1 VIRLAKAE
9 VNVVRKVVAGL
20 LGAVVVTS
28 VGAMSPTFAVAA
40 PPSDPA
46 PAAPAS
52 ESAHLDDHDMPNPLE
67 EKRRALREQAV
78 SEVVSGKAKVETV
91 NGSKVVNLGKT
102 YGNGGFGHPGKNQYV
117 ELAREKT
124 DKIFV
129 ILTEFG
135 NERHPSFPDQD
146 TTTQFAGPSTFEG
159 PLANA
164 IPAPDRSVDNS
175 TIWQA
180 DYSPEYYRKLYFGTG
195 KNVESVKT
203 YFEEQSSGR
212 YSVDGQVSDWVK
224 VKYNEARY
232 GRSND
237 NPTDANGDDPAVCA
251 SSNCTNVWELVKDG
265 VNQWYAD
272 QLAAGKTEAQINA
285 ALAEYDVY
293 DRYDF
298 DGDGNFN
305 ERDGYLDHFQIVH
318 SGGDQADGD
327 PYQGEDA
334 IWSHRWYAFANSAGA
349 TGPANN
355 KLGGAKVGNSDLWVG
370 DYTVQPENG
379 GLSVFVHEYAHDL
392 GLPDDYDTS
401 GLGDNNSE
409 YWTLMAQSRLS
420 AKNDQGIGTRPGD
433 LGAWNK
439 LQLGWLN
446 YESVKAGAKKVV
458 NLGPQEYNTKKK
470 QALVVNLPDKQVTQD
485 LGAPFAGTKQFFSGN
500 ADDLNVALSK
510 SIDLTGKTT
519 ASVSLKGR
527 YGIEIDYDY
536 LYAEASTDGGANW
549 TKLDG
554 TAAGAPFIKDGAN
567 NPAISG
573 STAGAWVDINVPLN
587 AYAGQKIDFRL
598 HYVTDGGVAEG
609 GVFADELTV
618 TADGA
623 IVSTEGAEGTSTW
636 TQAGFTI
643 VGATA
648 TQLFPNYYI
657 AGYRSYTSYDKYLA
671 TGPYNFGFLNTKPDW
686 VEHYNYQTGLLIS
699 YWDTSQVD
707 NNTNVHPGEGRNLY
721 IDAHPKPL
729 TNPAGVPWRS
739 RVQVY
744 DAPFSFYPTDGM
756 TLHLNGAKS
765 VIKPQLGNPVFND
778 KGKYFYEELP
788 NHGVKLP
795 AVGVKIAVLSQVGTS
810 MTVAV
815 Y

>member
-1 VIRLAKAE
+1 M
-9 VNVVRKVVAGL
+9 RKVVVGL
-20 LGAVVVTS
+20 LGAAMVTT
-28 VGAMSPTFAVAA
+28 VGTAVPAAAFAA

-46 PAAPAS
+46 PAAQAEQALPV
-52 ESAHLDDHDMPNPLE
+52 DDLPNPLE
-67 EKRRALREQAV
+67 DKRRALREQAV
-78 SEVVSGKAKVETV
+78 ANVVSGKSKVETR

-117 ELAREKT
+117 ELGREQT
-124 DKIFV
+124 DRIFV
-129 ILTEFG
+129 ILAEFG
-135 NERHPSFPDQD
+135 NERHPDFPDQD
-146 TTTQFAGPSTFEG
+146 TTAAFAGPATFEG
-159 PLANA
+159 PLHNA
-164 IPAPDRSVDNS
+164 IPEPDRKVDNS
-175 TIWQA
+175 TIWQE
-180 DYSPEYYRKLYFGTG
+180 DYSADYYRKLYFGTG
-195 KNVESVKT
+195 KDTESVKT
-203 YFEEQSSGR
+203 YFETQSSGR
-212 YSVDGQVSDWVK
+212 YSVDGEVTDWVK
-224 VKYNEARY
+224 VNYNEARY

-237 NPTDANGDDPAVCA
+237 NPNDANGDDPAVCA
-251 SSNCTNVWELVKDG
+251 SSNCQNVWALVRDAA
-265 VNQWYAD
+265 NQWVAD
-272 QLAAGKTEAQINA
+272 QKARGLSDAEIAADMKSFDQ
-285 ALAEYDVY
+285 Y

-305 ERDGYLDHFQIVH
+305 ESDGYIDHFQIVH

-327 PYQGEDA
+327 PWQGEDA
-334 IWSHRWYAFANSAGA
+334 IWSHRWYAYVTDAGR
-349 TGPANN
+349 TGPSGNL
-355 KLGGAKVGNSDLWVG
+355 LGGTQIGSTGIWIG

-379 GLSVFVHEYAHDL
+379 GLSVFVHEYGHDL

-401 GLGDNNSE
+401 GLGDNNNE

-420 AKNDQGIGTRPGD
+420 AKKDQGIGTRPGD

-446 YESVKAGAKKVV
+446 YETVKAGSKKIVK
-458 NLGPQEYNTKKK
+458 LGPQEYNTKKK
-470 QALVVNLPDKQVTQD
+470 QAVVVNLPDKEVTRE

-500 ADDLNVALSK
+500 ADDLNTSLSRA
-510 SIDLTGKTT
+510 IDLTGKSS

-527 YGIEIDYDY
+527 YAIEAEYDY
-536 LYAEASTDGGANW
+536 LYFEASTNGGATW

-554 TAAGAPFIKDGAN
+554 TAAGAPFVKDGSG

-573 STAGAWVDINVPLN
+573 SSGNAWVDIAVPLN

-598 HYVTDGGVAEG
+598 RYVTDGGVSEG
-609 GVFADELTV
+609 GFFGDDLTV
-618 TADGA
+618 TADGVA
-623 IVSTEGAEGTSTW
+623 DVDGAEGTSTW
-636 TQAGFTI
+636 TADGWTI
-643 VGATA
+643 VGAT
-648 TQLFPNYYI
+648 TTDLYPNYYI

-671 TGPYNFGFLNTKPDW
+671 TGPYNFGWADTKPDW

-699 YWDTSQVD
+699 YWDTSQAD
-707 NNTNVHPGEGRNLY
+707 NNTNVHPGEGRNLI

-729 TNPAGVPWRS
+729 ISPAGVPWRS

-744 DAPFSFYPTDGM
+744 DAPFGLYPTDGM

-765 VIKPQLGNPVFND
+765 VVKPQFGDPIFHD
-778 KGKYFYEELP
+778 KDKYFYEEMP